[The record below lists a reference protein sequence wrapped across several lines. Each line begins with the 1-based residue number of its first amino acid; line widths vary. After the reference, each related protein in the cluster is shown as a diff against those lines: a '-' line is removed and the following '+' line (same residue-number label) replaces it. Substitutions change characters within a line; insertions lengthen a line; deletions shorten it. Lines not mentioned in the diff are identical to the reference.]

1 MISLRNRFDAHT
13 RRSEVRIG
21 LLREVIEK
29 LQRGEKVDVEKV
41 LGSGDPER
49 EAIWEEGALI
59 AVGCRLDHGANLCNS
74 VERNRK
80 GRRDEKPEETGQ
92 VKKSRA
98 IIADCEGRLGPRVTS
113 GYDSCTGSAKQGILL
128 LKPYS
133 SMQDLGSIYAPA
145 QVYQDNI
152 SLNTPVPRLSRC
164 ADSYAASASGADRR
178 NALITSGSNSWVD
191 KSILRP
197 SSPL

>member
-49 EAIWEEGALI
+49 EAIWEEGTSSAD
-59 AVGCRLDHGANLCNS
+59 GCTLEQGANLWNS

-80 GRRDEKPEETGQ
+80 GRRDEKPEEAGQ

-113 GYDSCTGSAKQGILL
+113 GYGSCAGSAKKGIFL
-128 LKPYS
+128 LKAYFT
-133 SMQDLGSIYAPA
+133 MQNLDSTYAS
-145 QVYQDNI
+145 V
-152 SLNTPVPRLSRC
+152 
-164 ADSYAASASGADRR
+164 
-178 NALITSGSNSWVD
+178 
-191 KSILRP
+191 
-197 SSPL
+197 

>member
-80 GRRDEKPEETGQ
+80 GRRDEKSEETGQ
-92 VKKSRA
+92 IKKS
-98 IIADCEGRLGPRVTS
+98 
-113 GYDSCTGSAKQGILL
+113 
-128 LKPYS
+128 
-133 SMQDLGSIYAPA
+133 
-145 QVYQDNI
+145 
-152 SLNTPVPRLSRC
+152 
-164 ADSYAASASGADRR
+164 
-178 NALITSGSNSWVD
+178 
-191 KSILRP
+191 
-197 SSPL
+197 